1 MMKMLI
7 NCWWR
12 CWLTGYT
19 LPEKKCIS
27 VNLVH
32 STRSRVRF
40 DCPSTEALRKVQVS
54 HILLSACASEEGGEG
69 GGEYGKSLEQSM
81 TEARWYVAF
90 TVLEAKLLLCQQRML
105 FDMLGRWHCNNTN
118 EVRICAFLPESRM
131 PGRRCRT
138 LHHPPHGYKAE
149 KRHEVRL

>member
-1 MMKMLI
+1 MKMLI

-105 FDMLGRWHCNNTN
+105 FDMLGRWHGNNTTRWGYAPSFQRV
-118 EVRICAFLPESRM
+118 ECQGGDAGPSI
-131 PGRRCRT
+131 T
-138 LHHPPHGYKAE
+138 HHM
-149 KRHEVRL
+149 VIRLKKDMR